1 MDHGCDGR
9 IPTHAIPMDCVR
21 HLYEA
26 HEITVTELDDR
37 DDPFMWP
44 LFHIFDRHQLS
55 AHDEAHG
62 GEDVLGLCI
71 FFDRKLDRYREE
83 QRRSKLSKVD
93 RQAEDWARYRR
104 EAEDA
109 LSPAARRCL
118 EEVRAS
124 GGTKTYT
131 GGEDFEAVRWLEL
144 RQTMWY
150 KDGPRDYQPGEPTVS
165 GRGLLGGGLSHGE
178 GAVAERREP
187 CSGCLHPDTSRS
199 LGTGCCGPG
208 HLGGHP

>member
-1 MDHGCDGR
+1 MALEFGLDHWIEHCRVARAGGPWLRREDPDPCDPDGL
-9 IPTHAIPMDCVR
+9 VR

-37 DDPFMWP
+37 DVPFMWP

-109 LSPAARRCL
+109 LSPAARRCP

-150 KDGPRDYQPGEPTVS
+150 KDGPRDYQPGEPKCLVEVSWAEDSVTVKA
-165 GRGLLGGGLSHGE
+165 L
-178 GAVAERREP
+178 
-187 CSGCLHPDTSRS
+187 
-199 LGTGCCGPG
+199 
-208 HLGGHP
+208 